1 MTDKLKQLYKK
12 YEELIAYVFFGG
24 MTTLVNIVV
33 FFVMNDLCRIHYLI
47 ANAAAWLAS
56 VLFAYVT
63 NRKWVF
69 KSKCRGAAAI
79 IREMSLFIGARVMSG
94 LGDMLIMFVC
104 IDVARLPSLLAKI
117 ASNVF
122 VVIFNYIF
130 SKLIIFKNKR
140 Q

>member
-1 MTDKLKQLYKK
+1 MEKLKRLYKK
-12 YEELIAYVFFGG
+12 YEEMIAYVFFGG
-24 MTTLVNIVV
+24 LTTLVNIVV
-33 FFVMNDLCRIHYLI
+33 FFIVNDVLHIHYLA
-47 ANAAAWLAS
+47 ANAAAWLMS

-79 IREMSLFIGARVMSG
+79 LREMLLFIGARVMSG

-104 IDVARLPSLLAKI
+104 VELIQMPSLVAKI
-117 ASNVF
+117 FCNVF

-130 SKLIIFKNKR
+130 SKMIIFKQKK
-140 Q
+140 